1 MRRQPEPARQRQI
14 NPVAL
19 LHDQQTDTLTIT
31 LRETRIRESD
41 EIRPGVVADF
51 RFDGGLVRIEVLNAS
66 QVVDQTREM
75 QFALTEG

>member
-1 MRRQPEPARQRQI
+1 
-14 NPVAL
+14 
-19 LHDQQTDTLTIT
+19 
-31 LRETRIRESD
+31 
-41 EIRPGVVADF
+41 VVADF

>member
-1 MRRQPEPARQRQI
+1 MK
-14 NPVAL
+14 V
-19 LHDQQTDTLTIT
+19 HYDQQTDTLTIT

-51 RFDGGLVRIEVLNAS
+51 GFDGGIVRIEVLNAS
-66 QVVDQTREM
+66 QVVDHTREM